1 MTGSFIFPGVL
12 FLNSV
17 GLQKEKLFQ
26 AMGIFFT
33 LSTISLA
40 FSLNQVDLLNLKQA
54 TWSSIA
60 TIPAIAG
67 MLLGNQLRKKI
78 SEKLFQTIFL
88 ITIFVIGSY
97 LFSKLFMG

>member
-1 MTGSFIFPGVL
+1 
-12 FLNSV
+12 
-17 GLQKEKLFQ
+17 
-26 AMGIFFT
+26 MGILFT

-40 FSLNQVDLLNLKQA
+40 FALNQVDLLNLKQ
-54 TWSSIA
+54 TTLSSIA
-60 TIPAIAG
+60 TIPAIVG

-97 LFSKLFMG
+97 LFSQLIVG

>member
-1 MTGSFIFPGVL
+1 
-12 FLNSV
+12 
-17 GLQKEKLFQ
+17 
-26 AMGIFFT
+26 MGILFT

-40 FSLNQVDLLNLKQA
+40 FALNQVDLLNLKQT

-60 TIPAIAG
+60 TIPAIVG

-97 LFSKLFMG
+97 LFSQLIAG

>member
-1 MTGSFIFPGVL
+1 
-12 FLNSV
+12 
-17 GLQKEKLFQ
+17 
-26 AMGIFFT
+26 MGILFT

-40 FSLNQVDLLNLKQA
+40 FALNQVDLLNLKQT

-60 TIPAIAG
+60 TIPAIVG

-97 LFSKLFMG
+97 LFSQLIVG